1 MVCLNILVSVPDRAM
16 HVIVLTIFDVLRHKT
31 LGRLLLLQTLAILPL
46 EPALG
51 WFIGG
56 RLLLKRWEEARNAV
70 NRSGVALLRRDVR
83 RREIAQGR
91 ASLE

>member
-1 MVCLNILVSVPDRAM
+1 MVCLAILVSIPNRAS
-16 HVIVLTIFDVLRHKT
+16 HVIVLTIFDVLRHEI
-31 LGRLLLLQTLAILPL
+31 LGRLLLLQALAILSL
-46 EPALG
+46 EPTLS

-70 NRSGVALLRRDVR
+70 NRSSVALLRRDVR